1 MLPSPAVAESGP
13 GTRRASAAEQG
24 ARGSGGRPRRRAQ
37 REPLHVEGRKLCVPA
52 RRPRL
57 AGPHC
62 RAGKGSSA
70 AAPGARSQPASPRT
84 PPLPSAAR
92 RAAVRV
98 RGGRIRPGAAGP
110 DSHPRPR
117 ASALPPGLGAAPADP
132 SPPRSDAAGQDVPR
146 RPAACGHVSARPGR
160 AEERSQ
166 GPALARAPSRPR
178 RLQPRGPTPV
188 PASAP
193 RGARPLPPAPAAG
206 SELAHQVRRAARS
219 GTPAPAGAFR
229 KVDLKCI
236 QE

>member
-13 GTRRASAAEQG
+13 GTRRASAAERG

-57 AGPHC
+57 AGPHS

-117 ASALPPGLGAAPADP
+117 ASALPPGLGAAPAVP
-132 SPPRSDAAGQDVPR
+132 SPPGAT
-146 RPAACGHVSARPGR
+146 RPARTSREGRPPAATSRPGPGAPRSGARGRRSLGLPPGR
-160 AEERSQ
+160 AGCSLEGLR
-166 GPALARAPSRPR
+166 LSRPQ
-178 RLQPRGPTPV
+178 L
-188 PASAP
+188 PAAPGRFLPPLP
-193 RGARPLPPAPAAG
+193 RGASSPTR
-206 SELAHQVRRAARS
+206 
-219 GTPAPAGAFR
+219 
-229 KVDLKCI
+229 
-236 QE
+236 